1 MLSELLRWV
10 VKERSPA
17 AQLAAVRQ
25 RLDRKWDIALSD
37 TDFGSTA
44 NYLNDV
50 LGRVLDLQTGRS
62 CPVCS
67 TEVKANCSSLLLRMD
82 RDRDRLPTVGIKV
95 TAFFFGREIIGR
107 RVE

>member
-37 TDFGSTA
+37 MDFGSTA

-50 LGRVLDLQTGRS
+50 LGRVLDLQTGRE
-62 CPVCS
+62 
-67 TEVKANCSSLLLRMD
+67 TRIKGGFTYNSLAWWPDSESVVYLE
-82 RDRDRLPTVGIKV
+82 TVS
-95 TAFFFGREIIGR
+95 GRYGG
-107 RVE
+107 